1 MNIRQSKAW
10 IPQLYLLQASCNLNE
25 LVKRPAAIRN
35 LKLLVE
41 SGGLD
46 FTKGMDSLDKDV
58 AETSFQQSVTFS
70 EHGQLKGWQPHFQ
83 PTEAK
88 S

>member
-1 MNIRQSKAW
+1 M
-10 IPQLYLLQASCNLNE
+10 
-25 LVKRPAAIRN
+25 
-35 LKLLVE
+35 VE

-58 AETSFQQSVTFS
+58 AETSFQQCVTFS